1 MATRIVS
8 VHSYR
13 GGTGK
18 SNFVANLAGVASGL
32 GLRVGVVDTDIQ
44 SPGIHMPLGLDITS
58 VAATL
63 NDFLWGRCAITDAA
77 YDVTPAGTPG
87 SVHLV
92 PSSLRAAD
100 IARIIKD
107 GFDVGRLNDGFQQLG
122 RALELDVLLLDT
134 HPGVNEETL
143 LSIAISD
150 ALVLLV
156 RPDQQDF
163 QGTAV
168 TVELAR
174 QLDVAQIHVVLNKVP
189 AGFDHATLIERARR
203 AFEVPVL
210 GLLPL
215 SDAMLM
221 LGSAALVCRQ
231 SPDDAYAVALAG
243 LAPALLT

>member
-1 MATRIVS
+1 MRTRTIS

-18 SNFVANLAGVASGL
+18 SNFVANLAAVAAGR
-32 GLRVGVVDTDIQ
+32 GMRVGVVDTDIP
-44 SPGIHMPLGLDITS
+44 SPGIHMPLGLDIAT
-58 VAATL
+58 VKATL
-63 NDFLWGRCAITDAA
+63 NDFLWERCAITDAV
-77 YDVTPAGTPG
+77 YDVTPEGLPG
-87 SVHLV
+87 RVHLV

-122 RALELDVLLLDT
+122 RALGLDVLLLDT

-168 TVELAR
+168 TVALAR
-174 QLDVAQIHVVLNKVP
+174 QLDVSRIHVVLNKVP
-189 AGFDHATLIERARR
+189 AGLEPAALIERAQR
-203 AFEVPVL
+203 AFEIPVL

-215 SDAMLM
+215 SDAMLL
-221 LGSAALVCRQ
+221 LGSAALVSRR
-231 SPDDAYAVALAG
+231 SPEDPYAQALHA
-243 LAPALLT
+243 LAPALLD